1 MKINTKFFI
10 SLQIILVLLTI
21 IAIFSSLSFNMYQE
35 GLPET
40 SYVKNAKLIINGV
53 EKDIALPYTLTGIIP
68 ETPVTV
74 KAYIYPK
81 EKDSIYVKTA
91 YTPATVYTDD
101 IEIYKFGKKETYPT
115 FMRDPATE
123 VFISEPAVRNR
134 KTELK
139 INFLSPK
146 TRNSMTIYPPI
157 IGSIKSI
164 FQDRIMEYRYVFLL
178 AIVEI
183 GTGISL
189 IVISLILK
197 FFEEKISLIFF
208 WLGIF
213 AFTAGIWAFGE
224 STLTALVIKNPTF
237 LYLCAFIGL
246 FTLAVPLIHLTL
258 VSVDFKNPKLLYTIS
273 ASITIATILSLIL
286 QLLGI
291 YPLSSSMYAFHI
303 ITPCALSLLL
313 FFILYE
319 AFKNDSLQAKRF
331 ILPIM
336 ILTASALIE
345 VVNYYFR
352 FTYKLA
358 SLFQYGILL
367 FILVMGFIIGFY
379 TRDTAKIKNDN
390 EKLTSELEFIRIQMD
405 EQRKYNELIANSEKA
420 LKKQRH
426 DLRHHLITIRELAD
440 DSNDKLDNYINSLI
454 DNVPKLHEQY
464 CENTAVNAIISHYAA
479 ICKDENI
486 AFTARLVVPNI
497 DDTGFNGELSVI
509 FGNLLE
515 NATYACRKTD
525 NDKRFIRICS
535 GVRYDTFV
543 ITMDNSYDGNFIS
556 VDGRFRST
564 KREGFGIGLSSI
576 QSVARK
582 YRGEAKFEG
591 KSEYFQSSVYMV
603 TEMVMS

>member
-21 IAIFSSLSFNMYQE
+21 IAIFSSFGFNMYQT
-35 GLPET
+35 GLPEA
-40 SYVKNAKLIINGV
+40 SYIKNVKLIINGV
-53 EKDIALPYTLTGIIP
+53 EKDTTLPYTLTGITS

-74 KAYIYPK
+74 RAYIYPK
-81 EKDSIYVKTA
+81 KEDFIYVKTA

-101 IEIYKFGKKETYPT
+101 IEIYKFGKKETYPA

-123 VFISEPAVRNR
+123 VFIAEPAVRNK

-139 INFLSPK
+139 IEFLSPK
-146 TRNSMTIYPPI
+146 TRGSMTIYPPI

-164 FQDRIMEYRYVFLL
+164 FQDRITEYRYIFLL

-183 GTGISL
+183 GTSISL
-189 IVISLILK
+189 IVISFILK
-197 FFEEKISLIFF
+197 FFEKKISLIFF

-213 AFTAGIWAFGE
+213 ALTSGVWAFGE

-237 LYLCAFIGL
+237 LYLCAFLGL
-246 FTLAVPLIHLTL
+246 FTLTVPLIHLTL
-258 VSVDFKNPKLLYTIS
+258 ASVDFKNPKPLYIIS
-273 ASITIATILSLIL
+273 AFITIAAILSLIL

-303 ITPCALSLLL
+303 INPCALSLLL

-336 ILTASALIE
+336 ILAISALIE
-345 VVNYYFR
+345 VTNYYFR

-426 DLRHHLITIRELAD
+426 DLRHHLITIKELAD
-440 DSNDKLDNYINSLI
+440 SANGELDSYINSLI
-454 DNVPKLHEQY
+454 DNVPKPQERY

-486 AFTARLVVPNI
+486 TFTTRLVVPNI
-497 DDTGFNGELSVI
+497 ENAGFNSELSVI

-564 KREGFGIGLSSI
+564 KRDGFGIGLSSI

-582 YRGEAKFEG
+582 YHGDAKFEG
-591 KSEYFQSSVYMV
+591 KGEYFQSSVYMSI
-603 TEMVMS
+603 EGI